1 MPRSRVMD
9 YMMMRRDGRN
19 PYGSRGGYVRDSRR
33 GGYDRNYRDYGDT
46 EYDTRRGDRAYSQQ
60 DNARGRRDYEY
71 DRQSDMAR
79 GSYDMRGQNYKG
91 EEVYS
96 REEMDGHYVQGRGG
110 ENYRPVEAMGY
121 FSGYAG
127 MQDGFYPRVRQG
139 RDYGDYDDDM
149 RGRDYES
156 DMRRNRDYNDMR
168 GRDYAGD
175 YGENLTKEELEHW
188 KKKLME
194 EVDEKDKQHFKKET
208 ISQKARQM
216 GLQMKDYNEDELLV
230 TTLMMYTDYCKTM
243 KPLIGSNMDIY
254 IKLARD
260 WLEDDDVSVKGGE
273 KLAIYYD
280 CIVEGI

>member
-1 MPRSRVMD
+1 MVRD

-46 EYDTRRGDRAYSQQ
+46 EYDTRRSDYAYSQQ

-139 RDYGDYDDDM
+139 RDYGDDDM

-216 GLQMKDYNEDELLV
+216 GLQMQDYNEDELLV

-280 CIVEGI
+280 CIVEGM

>member
-1 MPRSRVMD
+1 MVRD
-9 YMMMRRDGRN
+9 YLMMRDGRN

-139 RDYGDYDDDM
+139 RDYGNYDDDM

-188 KKKLME
+188 CKKMTSQL
-194 EVDEKDKQHFKKET
+194 DEREKQMFSKEA
-208 ISQKARQM
+208 IIQKAKALGVTM
-216 GLQMKDYNEDELLV
+216 EGFSEMELYV
-230 TTLMMYTDYCKTM
+230 NTLKNYTDHK
-243 KPLIGSNMDIY
+243 KSIGQNPDMA

-260 WLEDDDVSVKGGE
+260 DFFDEDGEYKGAEWLAV
-273 KLAIYYD
+273 YYD
-280 CIVEGI
+280 TFVKQDD